1 MQILRHCFASVSPE
15 IHRMINQRRKG
26 RVGQEE
32 DDIEQQEAGEAI
44 RMTTARR
51 PQLLT
56 EDYFP
61 KTFSTSPTF
70 F

>member
-1 MQILRHCFASVSPE
+1 MCSIGVTQKSTDDQSAPE
-15 IHRMINQRRKG
+15 GAAGTGGRRQR
-26 RVGQEE
+26 GQK
-32 DDIEQQEAGEAI
+32 AGEAI
-44 RMTTARR
+44 TMTTSPR
-51 PQLLT
+51 PQLLS